1 MNSNLIWIT
10 NHKSNSTAAHTHDF
24 YQMIFCKKSGGIIT
38 IGNTSFSVRQDYV
51 YFAKPGIMH
60 SVTKQKNMQTID
72 LNFSVNDEQTKK
84 YLSNVPEEFQINDVV
99 LMKMLFLFISR
110 EASESKIN
118 SNETINHALKVLLNK
133 IIDEFNDTT
142 ARMAYDQCNQ
152 YNIDK
157 SYTATDN
164 MILELKDY
172 IEENINKDINLDE
185 LANKVHLSKTYFVK
199 KFKILFGLSPMKYI
213 SGVRIGKAK
222 QMIIEGKLSIQQIS
236 DLVGYNSLHHFSAAF
251 KQSVGLSPTEYQKY
265 FNSE

>member
-1 MNSNLIWIT
+1 
-10 NHKSNSTAAHTHDF
+10 
-24 YQMIFCKKSGGIIT
+24 
-38 IGNTSFSVRQDYV
+38 
-51 YFAKPGIMH
+51 
-60 SVTKQKNMQTID
+60 
-72 LNFSVNDEQTKK
+72 
-84 YLSNVPEEFQINDVV
+84 
-99 LMKMLFLFISR
+99 
-110 EASESKIN
+110 
-118 SNETINHALKVLLNK
+118 
-133 IIDEFNDTT
+133 
-142 ARMAYDQCNQ
+142 
-152 YNIDK
+152 
-157 SYTATDN
+157 